1 MADAY
6 GEPLNPK
13 QERSYSLVA
22 CMPLLFR
29 YGCRCLVWFVQVP
42 CKVPEVR
49 LPALPRVGCGWIR
62 RRTRHCRERGMRQ
75 IPRTDILVAKR
86 VAHAL

>member
-22 CMPLLFR
+22 CIAVALF
-29 YGCRCLVWFVQVP
+29 WFVQVL
-42 CKVPEVR
+42 CKVPEVF
-49 LPALPRVGCGWIR
+49 G
-62 RRTRHCRERGMRQ
+62 TRPLSPEWDRYAIG
-75 IPRTDILVAKR
+75 V
-86 VAHAL
+86 